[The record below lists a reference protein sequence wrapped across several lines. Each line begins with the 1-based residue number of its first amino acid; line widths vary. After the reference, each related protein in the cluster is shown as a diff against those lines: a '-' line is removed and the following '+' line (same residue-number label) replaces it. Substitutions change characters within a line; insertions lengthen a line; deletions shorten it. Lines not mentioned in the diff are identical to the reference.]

1 MWEAGE
7 IGGGGREAYNAK
19 KSYIFHNRKG
29 LKGGRQEKKGQDPEM
44 QGTGCG
50 RYGPPVPPP
59 PTTFQ
64 TWICCLFA
72 RYFGISTVTSLM
84 LRSHYTFNPTIE
96 VKNNK
101 HHSFI
106 SVS

>member
-50 RYGPPVPPP
+50 RYGPPVAPPP
-59 PTTFQ
+59 PLLFRPGYAV
-64 TWICCLFA
+64 CL
-72 RYFGISTVTSLM
+72 RDILG
-84 LRSHYTFNPTIE
+84 
-96 VKNNK
+96 
-101 HHSFI
+101 
-106 SVS
+106 